1 MDYSKKGISAK
12 QKEITSKP
20 KKLAT
25 KLGLLILEV
34 IVVGILLGGVALTC
48 AGFGMVKGLIDTA
61 PDISNIDLSPTGYAT
76 KVYDIDGNETAS
88 LVMSNSNRI
97 YVGIDEMP
105 SHLIYAFVDIE
116 DNRFFE
122 HNGIDIKSIFRAAYH
137 GLSTGRFNEGASTIT
152 QQLIKNKIFNTGM
165 DEDTFMDSVK
175 RKVQEQ
181 YLAMKL
187 SDIYTKEEILE
198 SYLNMI
204 NLGRNTL
211 GVQAASKRYFNK
223 DVWDLTLSE
232 SAVIASITKNP
243 SGYDPI
249 SYPESNHERRTLVLN
264 EMLKFGHIT
273 QSEYDIALKDNVYER
288 IENVNLEFESE
299 SSIYTYYT
307 DALINNLLKDL
318 REKLGYTETQAYY
331 LIYSGGLSVFS
342 CQDQKMQSIVD
353 EAYLDESN
361 FPDGTHY
368 SMSWAWSIQHE
379 DGTKTNYSERSL
391 ESYFKNGDEENGVS
405 GSKLFKL
412 IFNSKEEIDEHI
424 ATFKRTH
431 LAASDIEL
439 GENLYY
445 TPQPQSSFVIMDQY
459 TGEVKALVGGRGE
472 KETSRSLNRATDTTR
487 QPGSTFKVVS
497 TYAAALDTAGFT
509 LASVQYDEENY
520 RAPDGTPFKNVTN
533 SYDGFMTIRDAI
545 RRSVNVVAVKT
556 MVDITPSLGFSY
568 LKNFGFTTLV
578 ENQMNSDGTSFTD
591 IGYALALGGI
601 TKGVTNLEMTASYA
615 AIANGGV
622 YTQPILYTKV
632 LDHNGN
638 VILDNEP
645 EKRRVIKETTAYLLT
660 SAMRDVVTGGT
671 GTATAIPGM
680 MSAGKTGSTT
690 DYNDVWFVGF
700 TPYYTAGIW
709 SGYDENKPQS
719 GSYASYHRA
728 FWSKIMTKIHEG
740 LENKDF
746 VMPEGIERA
755 TVCAKSGK
763 LAVDGV
769 CNSDPRGSM
778 LRTEYFAKGT
788 IPTESCENH
797 VKITICSESGQLA
810 SEFCPPE
817 SITERVFI
825 SKEHINGTVIENADG
840 TTTTSVGNSADVPY
854 MMPNNLN
861 VPCTIHVEGAT
872 EQETNPDGTPV
883 ETVPQETNPDGTPVE
898 TTPSENEEPETTTQ
912 TEEQVPTTTLPE
924 PESIDGPSGPESGQ
938 DGPWNETVG

>member
-1 MDYSKKGISAK
+1 MDYSKKGISVK
-12 QKEITSKP
+12 QKEISSKS
-20 KKLAT
+20 KKLTT
-25 KLGLLILEV
+25 KLGILILEV
-34 IVVGILLGGVALTC
+34 IVVCILFSGVALAC

-61 PDISNIDLSPTGYAT
+61 PDISDIDLSPTGYAT
-76 KVYDIDGNETAS
+76 KVYDVDGNETAS

-97 YVGIDEMP
+97 YASIDEMP
-105 SHLIYAFVDIE
+105 SYLIYAFVDIE
-116 DNRFFE
+116 DQRFFE
-122 HNGIDIKSIFRAAYH
+122 HNGIDIRGIFRAAFH
-137 GLSTGRFNEGASTIT
+137 GITTGKFDEGASTIT

-187 SDIYTKEEILE
+187 SEIYSKEEILE

-223 DVWDLTLSE
+223 DVWDLTISE
-232 SAVIASITKNP
+232 SAVIAAITKNP
-243 SGYDPI
+243 SGFDPI
-249 SYPESNHERRTLVLN
+249 SYPENNNERRVRVLN
-264 EMLKFGHIT
+264 KMLEFGHIT
-273 QSEYDIALKDNVYER
+273 QTEYDTALKDDVYSR
-288 IENVNLEFESE
+288 IENVNIEFESE

-307 DALINNLLKDL
+307 DALINNLSKDL
-318 REKLGYTETQAYY
+318 QEKLGYTETQAYY

-342 CQDQKMQSIVD
+342 CQDQKIQDIVD

-361 FPDGTHY
+361 FPEGTQY
-368 SMSWAWSIQHE
+368 SMSWAWSVQHE

-391 ESYFKNGDEENGVS
+391 ESYFRNGDEENQIEAS
-405 GSKLFKL
+405 RLFKL
-412 IFNSKEEIDEHI
+412 IFDSKEEIDEYI
-424 ATFKRTH
+424 AIFKRTH
-431 LAASDIEL
+431 LLASDIEL

-459 TGEVKALVGGRGE
+459 TGEVKALVGGRGQ

-487 QPGSTFKVVS
+487 QPGSTFKIVS

-520 RAPDGTPFKNVTN
+520 HSPDGTPFKNVSR
-533 SYDGFMTIRDAI
+533 SYDGFMTMREAI
-545 RRSVNVVAVKT
+545 RRSVNIVAVKT

-578 ENQMNSDGTSFTD
+578 ENQANSDGTSFTD

-622 YTQPILYTKV
+622 YTEPILYTKV
-632 LDHNGN
+632 LDHNGA
-638 VILDNEP
+638 VLLDNQP
-645 EKRRVIKETTAYLLT
+645 ETRRVIKETTAFLLT

-671 GTATAIPGM
+671 GTATAISGM
-680 MSAGKTGSTT
+680 MSAGKTGSTS

-728 FWSKIMTKIHEG
+728 FWSKIMTKVHEG

-746 VMPEGIERA
+746 VVPEGIERA

-763 LAVDGV
+763 LPVDGV
-769 CNSDPRGSM
+769 CNQDPRGSM

-788 IPTESCENH
+788 IPNEYCENH
-797 VKITICSESGQLA
+797 IKITVCNESGQIA
-810 SEFCPPE
+810 GEFCPQE
-817 SITERVFI
+817 NISERVFI
-825 SKEHINGTVIENADG
+825 SKDHINGTVIGNADG
-840 TTTTSVGNSADVPY
+840 TTTTSIGNSADVAY

-861 VPCTIHVEGAT
+861 VPCTLHLEAAT
-872 EQETNPDGTPV
+872 VPVETNPDGTPI
-883 ETVPQETNPDGTPVE
+883 ETLPPETNPDGTPVE
-898 TTPSENEEPETTTQ
+898 TTTMSSIEETETTA
-912 TEEQVPTTTLPE
+912 EIAPTTTLPE
-924 PESIDGPSGPESGQ
+924 PESIEGPSGPESGQ
-938 DGPWNETVG
+938 DGPWNESGT